1 MVNNKITV
9 STAAQ
14 QVQLGLG
21 DRPLLMNSGETTLY
35 IGNTSGV
42 TSANGIPLEAG
53 IAYEFPN
60 TLQDAEWDT
69 LWVVSNAGG
78 GELRF
83 TTVG

>member
-14 QVQLGLG
+14 QVALGSA
-21 DRPLLMNSGETTLY
+21 DRPLLLNTGATILY

-42 TSANGIPLEAG
+42 TSANGIPLAAG
-53 IAYEFPN
+53 TAYEFPN
-60 TLQDAEWDT
+60 TLEDAAWDA
-69 LWVVSNAGG
+69 LWVISSAGG